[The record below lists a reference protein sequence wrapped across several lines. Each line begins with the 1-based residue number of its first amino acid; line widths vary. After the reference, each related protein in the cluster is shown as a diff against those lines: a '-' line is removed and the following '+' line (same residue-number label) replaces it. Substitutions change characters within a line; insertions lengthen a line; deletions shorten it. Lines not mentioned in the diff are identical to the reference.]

1 MPERTM
7 QPMSPVRNVALIGFG
22 YVGQTF
28 HAPLIDSVDGLALAL
43 VASSDAGKVH
53 ARWPQVR
60 VTADYL
66 AAATDPAIDLVVIAT
81 PNDSHYP
88 LACAALLAGKDVVI
102 DKPFTVSMDEARDL
116 VELAETRGRLLSVF
130 HNRRWDGDFLGAQ
143 AAVRSGAL
151 GDVRE
156 CISRFDRFAP
166 VPRDRWRER
175 PGPGSGL
182 WFDLGPHVVDQALCL
197 FGLPQ
202 TVAAD
207 MAGLRDDAA
216 GVVDWAQV
224 VLGYDAGGV
233 QRRVTLHVTRLAAW
247 AAPRFELHGTA
258 GSWVSTGLDT
268 QEDQLKAGMAPG
280 AADWGSDPRPALQV
294 LGTAAPA
301 EVPRPRGDY
310 RQYYL
315 GIRDAL
321 RGTGPNPVP
330 ATEAL
335 QVMAVMDCAMRSAAE
350 GRTLRFSPA

>member
-1 MPERTM
+1 M
-7 QPMSPVRNVALIGFG
+7 QSMLNVALIGFG

-28 HAPLIDSVDGLALAL
+28 HAPLIDSVEGLSLALI
-43 VASSDAGKVH
+43 ASSDAGKVH

-66 AAATDPAIDLVVIAT
+66 AAATDPAIDLVVIAS

-88 LACAALLAGKDVVI
+88 LACAALLAGKHVVI
-102 DKPFTVSMDEARDL
+102 DKPFTVSVDEARDL

-143 AAVRSGAL
+143 AALRSGAL

-175 PGPGSGL
+175 PGPGAGL

-202 TVAAD
+202 TVMAD
-207 MAGLRDDAA
+207 MAGLRDGAA

-247 AAPRFELHGTA
+247 NAPRFELHGTA
-258 GSWVSTGLDT
+258 GSWCSTGLDT
-268 QEDQLKAGMAPG
+268 QEDQLKAGMVPG
-280 AADWGSDPRPALQV
+280 APDWGNDPKPVWQV
-294 LGTAAPA
+294 LGTAAA
-301 EVPRPRGDY
+301 VDVPRPRGDY

-321 RGTGPNPVP
+321 RGAGPNPVP

-350 GRTLRFSPA
+350 GRTLRYTPV

>member
-1 MPERTM
+1 M
-7 QPMSPVRNVALIGFG
+7 QSMLNVALIGFG

-28 HAPLIDSVDGLALAL
+28 HAPLIDSVEGLSLALI
-43 VASSDAGKVH
+43 ASSDAGKVH

-66 AAATDPAIDLVVIAT
+66 AAATDPAIDLVVIAS

-88 LACAALLAGKDVVI
+88 LACAALLAGKHVVI
-102 DKPFTVSMDEARDL
+102 DKPFTVSVDEARDL

-143 AAVRSGAL
+143 AALRSGAL

-175 PGPGSGL
+175 PGPGAGL

-202 TVAAD
+202 TVMAD
-207 MAGLRDDAA
+207 MAGLRDGAA

-247 AAPRFELHGTA
+247 NAPRFELHGTA
-258 GSWVSTGLDT
+258 GSWCSTGLDT
-268 QEDQLKAGMAPG
+268 QEDQLKAGMVPG
-280 AADWGSDPRPALQV
+280 APDWGSDPRPVWQV
-294 LGTAAPA
+294 LGTAAA
-301 EVPRPRGDY
+301 VDVPRPRGDY

>member
-1 MPERTM
+1 MPSM
-7 QPMSPVRNVALIGFG
+7 LNVALIGFG

-28 HAPLIDSVDGLALAL
+28 HAPLIDSVEGLSLAL
-43 VASSDAGKVH
+43 VASSDAGKVR

-66 AAATDPAIDLVVIAT
+66 AAATDPAIDLVVIAS

-88 LACAALLAGKDVVI
+88 LACAALLAGKHVVI
-102 DKPFTVSMDEARDL
+102 DKPFTVAVDEARDL

-130 HNRRWDGDFLGAQ
+130 HNRRWDGDFLGAR
-143 AAVRSGAL
+143 AALRSGAL

-175 PGPGSGL
+175 PGPGAGL

-202 TVAAD
+202 TVMAD
-207 MAGLRDDAA
+207 MAGLRDGAA

-258 GSWVSTGLDT
+258 GSWLSNGLDN
-268 QEDQLKAGMAPG
+268 QEDQLKAGMRPGAPG
-280 AADWGSDPRPALQV
+280 WGHDPRPALQV
-294 LGTAAPA
+294 LGTAMPA
-301 EVPRPRGDY
+301 EVPRPPGDY

-321 RGTGPNPVP
+321 RGAGPNPVP

>member
-1 MPERTM
+1 
-7 QPMSPVRNVALIGFG
+7 MSPTPSTLNVALIGFG

-28 HAPLIDSVDGLALAL
+28 HAPLIDSVDGLSLAL

-53 ARWPQVR
+53 ARLPQVR
-60 VTADYL
+60 VTSDYL

-88 LACAALLAGKDVVI
+88 LACAALLAGKHVVI

-116 VELAETRGRLLSVF
+116 VELAEVRGRLLSVF

-143 AAVRSGAL
+143 AALRGGGL

-156 CISRFDRFAP
+156 MVSRFDRFAP
-166 VPRDRWRER
+166 QPRDRWRER

-197 FGLPQ
+197 FGSPQ
-202 TVAAD
+202 TVMAD
-207 MAGLRDDAA
+207 MAGLRDGAE

-224 VLGYDAGGV
+224 VLGYASAGV

-247 AAPRFELHGTA
+247 HSPRFELHGTA
-258 GSWVSTGLDT
+258 GSWLSNGLDT
-268 QEDQLKAGMAPG
+268 QEDQLKAGMVPGAPG
-280 AADWGSDPRPALQV
+280 WGEDVRPALQV
-294 LGTAAPA
+294 VGAADPTP
-301 EVPRPRGDY
+301 VPRPRGDY

-321 RGTGPNPVP
+321 HGVGPNPVP
-330 ATEAL
+330 AAEAL
-335 QVMAVMDCAMRSAAE
+335 QVMAVMECAMRSAAE
-350 GRTLRFSPA
+350 GRTLRFTPA

>member
-1 MPERTM
+1 MR
-7 QPMSPVRNVALIGFG
+7 QVALIGFG

-28 HAPLIDSVDGLALAL
+28 HAPLIDSVAGLSLALI
-43 VASSDAGKVH
+43 ASSNADKVR

-60 VTADYL
+60 VTSDYL

-88 LACAALLAGKDVVI
+88 LACAALLAGKHVVI

-116 VELAETRGRLLSVF
+116 VQLADTRGRLLSVF

-143 AAVRSGAL
+143 AALHGGVL

-156 CISRFDRFAP
+156 FISRFDRFAP
-166 VPRDRWRER
+166 MPRDRWRER
-175 PGPGSGL
+175 PGPGAGL

-202 TVAAD
+202 TVMAD
-207 MAGLRDDAA
+207 MAGLRDGAA

-224 VLGYDAGGV
+224 VLGYGRDAGP

-247 AAPRFELHGTA
+247 SSPRFELHGTA
-258 GSWVSTGLDT
+258 GSWCSTGLDT

-280 AADWGSDPRPALQV
+280 AAGWGDDPRSALLTV
-294 LGTAAPA
+294 GTNAAVG
-301 EVPRPRGDY
+301 VPRPPGDY
-310 RQYYL
+310 RRYYL
-315 GIRDAL
+315 GLRDAL
-321 RGTGPNPVP
+321 NGQGPNPVP

-335 QVMAVMDCAMRSAAE
+335 QVMAVMDCAMRSATE
-350 GRTLRFSPA
+350 GRTLRFEPV

>member
-1 MPERTM
+1 
-7 QPMSPVRNVALIGFG
+7 MSSTPPTLQVALIGFG

-28 HAPLIDSVDGLALAL
+28 HAPLIESVEGLSLAL

-60 VTADYL
+60 VTADHL
-66 AAATDPAIDLVVIAT
+66 AAATDPAIDLVVIAS

-88 LACAALLAGKDVVI
+88 LACAALLAGKHVVI
-102 DKPFTVSMDEARDL
+102 DKPFTVAVDEARDL
-116 VELAETRGRLLSVF
+116 VELAVTRGRLLSVF

-175 PGPGSGL
+175 PGPGAGL

-202 TVAAD
+202 TVMAD
-207 MAGLRDDAA
+207 MAGLRDGAA

-258 GSWVSTGLDT
+258 GSWISTGLDT
-268 QEDQLKAGMAPG
+268 QEDQLKAGMVPG
-280 AADWGSDPRPALQV
+280 AADWGRDPRPAVQV

-301 EVPRPRGDY
+301 EVARPRGDY

-350 GRTLRFSPA
+350 GRTLRYTPV

>member
-1 MPERTM
+1 MPERTISSM
-7 QPMSPVRNVALIGFG
+7 FNVALIGFG

-28 HAPLIDSVDGLALAL
+28 HAPLIDSVEGLSLALI
-43 VASSDAGKVH
+43 ASSDAGKVH
-53 ARWPQVR
+53 TRWPQVR
-60 VTADYL
+60 VTSDYL

-88 LACAALLAGKDVVI
+88 LACAALLAGKHVVI

-143 AAVRSGAL
+143 AALRGGEL

-156 CISRFDRFAP
+156 MVSRFDRFAP
-166 VPRDRWRER
+166 QPRDRWRER

-197 FGLPQ
+197 FGVPQ
-202 TVAAD
+202 TVMAD
-207 MAGLRDDAA
+207 MAGLRDGAED
-216 GVVDWAQV
+216 VVDWAQV
-224 VLGYDAGGV
+224 VLGYDAAGV
-233 QRRVTLHVTRLAAW
+233 QRKVTLHVTRLAAW
-247 AAPRFELHGTA
+247 ASPRFELHGTA
-258 GSWVSTGLDT
+258 GSWLSSGLDN
-268 QEDQLKAGMAPG
+268 QEDQLKAGMVPGAPG
-280 AADWGSDPRPALQV
+280 WGMDDRLALLV
-294 LGTAAPA
+294 RGA
-301 EVPRPRGDY
+301 EEPTPVPRPRGDY

-321 RGTGPNPVP
+321 RGSGPNPVP
-330 ATEAL
+330 AAQAL

-350 GRTLRFSPA
+350 GRTLRFTPV

>member
-1 MPERTM
+1 MTAL
-7 QPMSPVRNVALIGFG
+7 NVALIGFG

-28 HAPLIDSVDGLALAL
+28 HAPLIASVEGLSLHL
-43 VASSDAGKVH
+43 IASSDAAKVH

-66 AAATDPAIDLVVIAT
+66 AAATDPAVDLVVIAT

-88 LACAALLAGKDVVI
+88 LACAALLAGKHVVI
-102 DKPFTVSMDEARDL
+102 DKPFTVTMEEARDL
-116 VELAETRGRLLSVF
+116 VELAEARGRLLSVF

-143 AAVRSGAL
+143 AALHSGAL

-156 CISRFDRFAP
+156 FMSRFDRFAP

-197 FGLPQ
+197 FGPPQ
-202 TVAAD
+202 TVMAD
-207 MAGLRDDAA
+207 MAGLRDGAA

-224 VLGYDAGGV
+224 VLGYGHAGSP

-258 GSWVSTGLDT
+258 GSWCSTGLDT
-268 QEDQLKAGMAPG
+268 QEDQLKAGMTPG
-280 AADWGSDPRPALQV
+280 AAGWGDDPRPAL
-294 LGTAAPA
+294 LTIGTAPTAD
-301 EVPRPRGDY
+301 VPRPRGDY

-315 GIRDAL
+315 GIRDAV
-321 RGTGPNPVP
+321 GGQGPNPVP
-330 ATEAL
+330 ARAAL
-335 QVMAVMDCAMRSAAE
+335 QVMAVMDCAMHSAAE
-350 GRTLRFSPA
+350 GRTLRFDPA